1 MLTFLKGKK
10 TYAVAFAGAAIIILN
25 ALGVPLPGV
34 TLDPTNW
41 LPDLLTAAAA
51 ATMRG
56 AVAKKH

>member
-10 TYAVAFAGAAIIILN
+10 TYTMALAGAAIVILN

-41 LPDLLTAAAA
+41 LPDLLTTAAA
-51 ATMRG
+51 ATMRAG
-56 AVAKKH
+56 MGKKT

>member
-10 TYAVAFAGAAIIILN
+10 TYGIAALGAAVIIAN

-41 LPDLLTAAAA
+41 LSDLLTAAAA
-51 ATMRG
+51 ATMRAG
-56 AVAKKH
+56 MGKKH